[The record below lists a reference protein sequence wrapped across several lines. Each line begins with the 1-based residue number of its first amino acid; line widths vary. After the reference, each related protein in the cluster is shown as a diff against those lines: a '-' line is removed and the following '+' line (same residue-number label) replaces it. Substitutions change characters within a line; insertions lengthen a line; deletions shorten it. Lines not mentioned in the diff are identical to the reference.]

1 MTDSRI
7 NVADDKN
14 LEIKL
19 DEKRQEVNQLQ
30 IKYKVLE
37 AQIVERQAKL
47 QKDSSLLQTLFT
59 LSSPENEKEKDE
71 WKANLTK
78 AFEEFTNEQDI
89 LSKDKI
95 EIVRIAQELENA
107 RSDIT
112 FLTDKK
118 NKINNTTAWMSG
130 SFYVFSAILIMTLLA
145 VISSLLPWYSVGVIF
160 AGGLIAVIVIGVLQL
175 KNDKNLSEESFKNII
190 IEAIK
195 NIPNFL
201 KSGLSK

>member
-1 MTDSRI
+1 MTDSQI
-7 NVADDKN
+7 NMADDKS

-19 DEKRQEVNQLQ
+19 DDKRQEVNQLQ

-37 AQIVERQAKL
+37 AQIAERQARL
-47 QKDSSLLQTLFT
+47 QKDSSLLQTLLK
-59 LSSPENEKEKDE
+59 LSSPENEKEKEERITDLA
-71 WKANLTK
+71 KAM
-78 AFEEFTNEQDI
+78 EELRNEQDV
-89 LSKDKI
+89 LSKERI

-107 RSDIT
+107 RGDLM
-112 FLTDKK
+112 FLMNRK

-160 AGGLIAVIVIGVLQL
+160 AGGLISVIVIGVLQL
-175 KNDKNLSEESFKNII
+175 RNDKNLSEESFKKII

-195 NIPNFL
+195 NIPKFL
-201 KSGLSK
+201 KSGFSK